1 MLFNFYSYLEML
13 NLLLLAVGRMYGETS
28 IEGLEL
34 INGRLD
40 SSVSL
45 LMTEAGALTKSKT

>member
-34 INGRLD
+34 IIGRLD

-45 LMTEAGALTKSKT
+45 VMTEAGALAKSKT